1 MMELK
6 IIEWNIHGADDVYGY
21 EMPSFVTEEILNNQ
35 KPDVFVLTEFIGNT
49 SSEEAMNRLRTK
61 YTLYD
66 NFKNGNAVLIGVK
79 NTLNIV
85 SAKSYELIPEPDM
98 PNFLGLELVFD
109 PQKKINI
116 IGMRTRI
123 LLRGS
128 KEAKSTFKIK
138 QLSMV
143 NRFVEQIEG
152 PYFLIGDL
160 NVLGSWLNKPQQRET
175 WNCGDGGISVIPE
188 YSAAWKNP
196 WRNEIAKAPLDNF
209 IYKDVVIGQTKYDWD
224 FRNKHGN
231 HDIYFSNSD
240 ELILPVK
247 KGYPD
252 HAILSTSIAI

>member
-6 IIEWNIHGADDVYGY
+6 IIEWNIHGADDVNGY
-21 EMPSFVTEEILNNQ
+21 KMPSFVTEEILNNQ
-35 KPDVFVLTEFIGNT
+35 KPDVFVLTEFIGNA
-49 SSEEAMNRLRTK
+49 SSEKAMNRLRTK

-85 SAKSYELIPEPDM
+85 SAKSYELTPEPDN
-98 PNFLGLELVFD
+98 PNFLGLELVLD
-109 PQKKINI
+109 PQKKINL

-128 KEAKSTFKIK
+128 KEDKSRFKKK

-143 NRFVEQIEG
+143 NRFVKQIEG

-160 NVLGSWLNKPQQRET
+160 NVLGTWLNKPQQRKT
-175 WNCGDGGISVIPE
+175 WNWGNGGISVIPG
-188 YSAAWKNP
+188 YSAAWKNY
-196 WRNEIAKAPLDNF
+196 WGDEIAKAPLDNF
-209 IYKDVVIGQTKYDWD
+209 IYKDVVIGPTKYDWE
-224 FRNKHGN
+224 FRNKYEN
-231 HDIYFSNSD
+231 HDIYFSNGD
-240 ELILPVK
+240 KLKLPVE